1 MNNISDDQI
10 DDAERSAKVLQLND
24 AFRKSL
30 AGGTVLMTAGVVAL
44 GAETQAA
51 ILAAV
56 RAFDAFDADNDPWNE
71 HDFGAIELDGER
83 FFFKID
89 YFDLTRA
96 FYSTDPADPAVTE
109 RVLTIML
116 ASEY

>member
-83 FFFKID
+83 SGF
-89 YFDLTRA
+89 R
-96 FYSTDPADPAVTE
+96 
-109 RVLTIML
+109 
-116 ASEY
+116 